1 MWYQQQWVKRL
12 TQTVA
17 AASALIGLAWGSQS
31 VAHAS
36 TLAIPD
42 ISEWQ
47 GKLTSSQVA
56 NLKSQ
61 VSFVINRRQ
70 YGSSYQDL
78 YATNNTALT

>member
-1 MWYQQQWVKRL
+1 MLHQQQWAKRL
-12 TQTVA
+12 TQAVV

-31 VAHAS
+31 VVHAS

-61 VSFVINRRQ
+61 VSFVINRTDRRTKI
-70 YGSSYQDL
+70 YMRL
-78 YATNNTALT
+78 IIRRFT

>member
-1 MWYQQQWVKRL
+1 MLINYHWTKRL
-12 TQTVA
+12 TQAVV
-17 AASALIGLAWGSQS
+17 AASALIGIGLGGQT

-47 GKLTSSQVA
+47 GKLSSSQVA

-61 VSFVINRRQ
+61 VSFE
-70 YGSSYQDL
+70 
-78 YATNNTALT
+78 